1 MVARLLT
8 SFFMSSSDDEFP
20 RHNQAR
26 KDKQALGLRPS
37 FASLHQCL
45 LVWKG
50 EAKTGPCRKQARKD
64 KQAIGLS
71 PLSLIACLSLYGIHG
86 IFKFH

>member
-1 MVARLLT
+1 
-8 SFFMSSSDDEFP
+8 MSP
-20 RHNQAR
+20 PGRCNQAR

-50 EAKTGPCRKQARKD
+50 EAKTVPCRKQARKD
-64 KQAIGLS
+64 KQATKVS
-71 PLSLIACLSLYGIHG
+71 PLTFVACPADAGEKPLALMG
-86 IFKFH
+86 